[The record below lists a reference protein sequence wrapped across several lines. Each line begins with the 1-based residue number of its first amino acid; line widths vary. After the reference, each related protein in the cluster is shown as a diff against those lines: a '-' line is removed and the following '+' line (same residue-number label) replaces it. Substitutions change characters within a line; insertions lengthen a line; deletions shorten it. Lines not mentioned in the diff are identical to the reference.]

1 LLIDKYKIVIVNKI
15 SRMSNIALKGKSPYK
30 FLFLTL
36 ILILLDQAIK
46 LWMYFDV
53 LPNHYGEIDLIPNY
67 FKLHYVENKGMAF
80 GMELGG
86 EYGKLI
92 LTTFRLGAMVGICW
106 YLVHLAQKNAHSG
119 LLWSIAAV
127 LGGAIGNVIDST
139 FYGVFLN
146 NAPMGVSTPWFHG
159 QVIDMFYAI
168 GLDGQYPDW
177 IPFIGGDYNT
187 TPIFNF
193 ADACIFCGVVS
204 ILIFQQR
211 FFEFDNIQ
219 KPTVL
224 KEDNI
229 NDEVSEDTVIADKTF
244 QETSESEAILNMVIN
259 DEITE
264 ILTEDQQFRLTEE
277 KFKDIGENNSEVNTK
292 NQ

>member
-1 LLIDKYKIVIVNKI
+1 
-15 SRMSNIALKGKSPYK
+15 MGKSPYK

-36 ILILLDQAIK
+36 ILILIDQAIK
-46 LWMYFDV
+46 LWMFYDV
-53 LPNHYGEIDLIPNY
+53 LPNHYGEIDLIPDF

-106 YLVHLAQKNAHSG
+106 YLVHLARRNAHSG

-139 FYGVFLN
+139 FYGVFLK
-146 NAPMGVSTPWFHG
+146 NAPDGVSTPWFHG
-159 QVIDMFYAI
+159 QVIDMFYAY
-168 GLDGQYPDW
+168 GLDRQYPDW
-177 IPFIGGDYNT
+177 IPFLGGEYNT

-204 ILIFQQR
+204 ILIFQQK
-211 FFEFDNIQ
+211 FFEFDN
-219 KPTVL
+219 L
-224 KEDNI
+224 KTHAIESEIEENQEESNEKAYAELENAEILNHEI
-229 NDEVSEDTVIADKTF
+229 NEEVSEIV
-244 QETSESEAILNMVIN
+244 E
-259 DEITE
+259 
-264 ILTEDQQFRLTEE
+264 EDNQFRLTEE
-277 KFKDIGENNSEVNTK
+277 PSKDISDDESGVLIQK
-292 NQ
+292 

>member
-1 LLIDKYKIVIVNKI
+1 
-15 SRMSNIALKGKSPYK
+15 MKGKSPYK

-36 ILILLDQAIK
+36 ILIVIDQAIK
-46 LWMYFDV
+46 LWMFYDV
-53 LPNHYGEIDLIPNY
+53 VPNHYGEIDLIPDF

-86 EYGKLI
+86 DYGKLI

-139 FYGVFLN
+139 FYGVFLK
-146 NAPMGVSTPWFHG
+146 NAPLGVSTPWFHG
-159 QVIDMFYAI
+159 QVIDMFYAY

-177 IPFIGGDYNT
+177 IPFLGGEYNT
-187 TPIFNF
+187 MPIFNF

-204 ILIFQQR
+204 ILIFQR
-211 FFEFDNIQ
+211 TFFEFEGEKRLSHPHEVNEETDYEALVEEETLNNEINED
-219 KPTVL
+219 VSEIVE
-224 KEDNI
+224 EDN
-229 NDEVSEDTVIADKTF
+229 
-244 QETSESEAILNMVIN
+244 QY
-259 DEITE
+259 
-264 ILTEDQQFRLTEE
+264 RLTEE
-277 KFKDIGENNSEVNTK
+277 PAKDISDSDSEYPNK
-292 NQ
+292 N

>member
-1 LLIDKYKIVIVNKI
+1 
-15 SRMSNIALKGKSPYK
+15 MSDTAFKGQSPYK
-30 FLFLTL
+30 YLFLTL
-36 ILILLDQAIK
+36 ILILVDQAIK
-46 LWMYFDV
+46 LWMYYDV
-53 LPNHYGEIDLIPNY
+53 LPNHYGEIDIIPNV

-106 YLVHLAQKNAHSG
+106 YLVYLTKRNAHAG

-139 FYGVFLN
+139 FYGVWLD
-146 NAPMGVSTPWFHG
+146 NAPAGVSTPWFHG
-159 QVIDMFYAI
+159 QVIDMFYAY

-177 IPFIGGDYNT
+177 IPFLGGDYNT

-204 ILIFQQR
+204 ILVFQQK
-211 FFEFDNIQ
+211 FFEHDHSAKSYASTTNQPIEE
-219 KPTVL
+219 V
-224 KEDNI
+224 KE
-229 NDEVSEDTVIADKTF
+229 
-244 QETSESEAILNMVIN
+244 ESAEAIRENLEAEETLNEELNQEVA
-259 DEITE
+259 EIVA
-264 ILTEDQQFRLTEE
+264 EDQQYRLTEE
-277 KFKDIGENNSEVNTK
+277 PKNDISEDNAETP
-292 NQ
+292 NQNQ

>member
-1 LLIDKYKIVIVNKI
+1 
-15 SRMSNIALKGKSPYK
+15 MSDIALKGKSPYK
-30 FLFLTL
+30 YLFLTL

-46 LWMYFDV
+46 LWMYYDV
-53 LPNHYGEIDLIPNY
+53 LPNHYGEIDIIPNI

-106 YLVHLAQKNAHSG
+106 YLVHLAQRNAHSG

-139 FYGVFLN
+139 FYGVWLG
-146 NAPMGVSTPWFHG
+146 NAPIGASTPWFHG
-159 QVIDMFYAI
+159 QVIDMFYAY

-177 IPFIGGDYNT
+177 LPFIGGDFNT

-204 ILIFQQR
+204 ILVFQQK
-211 FFEFDNIQ
+211 FFEFDHAQ
-219 KPTVL
+219 KTMEANEDIINNEIADSEEASGETLEKAL
-224 KEDNI
+224 KEEENL
-229 NDEVSEDTVIADKTF
+229 NNEVNEEV
-244 QETSESEAILNMVIN
+244 
-259 DEITE
+259 TE
-264 ILTEDQQFRLTEE
+264 IVAEDQQFRLTEE
-277 KFKDIGENNSEVNTK
+277 PSKDISDDTNSEVENK

>member
-1 LLIDKYKIVIVNKI
+1 
-15 SRMSNIALKGKSPYK
+15 MKGKSPYK

-36 ILILLDQAIK
+36 ILIVIDQAIK
-46 LWMYFDV
+46 LWMFYDV
-53 LPNHYGEIDLIPNY
+53 VPNHYGEIDLIPDF

-86 EYGKLI
+86 DYGKLI

-139 FYGVFLN
+139 FYGVFLK
-146 NAPMGVSTPWFHG
+146 NAPLGVSTPWFHG
-159 QVIDMFYAI
+159 QVIDMFYAY

-177 IPFIGGDYNT
+177 IPFLGGEYNT
-187 TPIFNF
+187 MPIFNF

-204 ILIFQQR
+204 ILIFQR
-211 FFEFDNIQ
+211 TFFEFEGEKRHSHPHEVNEETDYEALVEEETLNNEINED
-219 KPTVL
+219 VSEIVE
-224 KEDNI
+224 EDN
-229 NDEVSEDTVIADKTF
+229 
-244 QETSESEAILNMVIN
+244 QY
-259 DEITE
+259 
-264 ILTEDQQFRLTEE
+264 RLTEE
-277 KFKDIGENNSEVNTK
+277 PAKDISDSDSEYPNK
-292 NQ
+292 N

>member
-1 LLIDKYKIVIVNKI
+1 
-15 SRMSNIALKGKSPYK
+15 MSDIALKGKSPYK

-46 LWMYFDV
+46 LWMYYDV
-53 LPNHYGEIDLIPNY
+53 LPNHYGEIDLIPDF

-106 YLVHLAQKNAHSG
+106 YLVHLAQRNAHSG

-211 FFEFDNIQ
+211 FFEFDNVQ
-219 KPTVL
+219 KHITI
-224 KEDNI
+224 ERENT
-229 NDEVSEDTVIADKTF
+229 NDDISSNDATLSETFKKTL
-244 QETSESEAILNMVIN
+244 EAEEKLN
-259 DEITE
+259 DEINEDVTE
-264 ILTEDQQFRLTEE
+264 IVAEDQQFKLKEE
-277 KFKDIGENNSEVNTK
+277 TSKNISEVNSDLKTK
-292 NQ
+292 N

>member
-1 LLIDKYKIVIVNKI
+1 
-15 SRMSNIALKGKSPYK
+15 
-30 FLFLTL
+30 
-36 ILILLDQAIK
+36 
-46 LWMYFDV
+46 
-53 LPNHYGEIDLIPNY
+53 
-67 FKLHYVENKGMAF
+67 
-80 GMELGG
+80 
-86 EYGKLI
+86 
-92 LTTFRLGAMVGICW
+92 MVGICW
-106 YLVHLAQKNAHSG
+106 YLVHLAQRNAHSG

-211 FFEFDNIQ
+211 FFEFDNVQ
-219 KPTVL
+219 KHITIERENTNDDISSNDATLSETFEETL
-224 KEDNI
+224 KAE
-229 NDEVSEDTVIADKTF
+229 EK
-244 QETSESEAILNMVIN
+244 LN
-259 DEITE
+259 DEINEDVTE
-264 ILTEDQQFRLTEE
+264 IVAEDQQFRLKEE
-277 KFKDIGENNSEVNTK
+277 TLKNISEVNPDLKTK
-292 NQ
+292 N

>member
-1 LLIDKYKIVIVNKI
+1 
-15 SRMSNIALKGKSPYK
+15 MSDIALKGKSPYK
-30 FLFLTL
+30 FLFLTF

-46 LWMYFDV
+46 LWMYYDV
-53 LPNHYGEIDLIPNY
+53 LPNHYGEIDLIPDF

-106 YLVHLAQKNAHSG
+106 YLVHLAQRNAHSG

-204 ILIFQQR
+204 ILIFQQK
-211 FFEFDNIQ
+211 FFEFDNVQ
-219 KPTVL
+219 KPIIIET
-224 KEDNI
+224 ENT
-229 NDEVSEDTVIADKTF
+229 NDDISSNDATLGENFE
-244 QETSESEAILNMVIN
+244 ETLEAEEKLN
-259 DEITE
+259 DEINEDVTE
-264 ILTEDQQFRLTEE
+264 IVAEDQQFRSTKETL
-277 KFKDIGENNSEVNTK
+277 KNISEVNPDLKTK
-292 NQ
+292 N

>member
-1 LLIDKYKIVIVNKI
+1 
-15 SRMSNIALKGKSPYK
+15 MSDIALKGKSPYK
-30 FLFLTL
+30 FLFLTF

-46 LWMYFDV
+46 LWMYYDV
-53 LPNHYGEIDLIPNY
+53 LPNHYGEIDLIPDF

-106 YLVHLAQKNAHSG
+106 YLVHLAQRNAHSG

-204 ILIFQQR
+204 ILIFQQK
-211 FFEFDNIQ
+211 FFEFDNVQ
-219 KPTVL
+219 KPITI
-224 KEDNI
+224 EAENT
-229 NDEVSEDTVIADKTF
+229 NDDISSNDATLGENFE
-244 QETSESEAILNMVIN
+244 ETLEAEEKLN
-259 DEITE
+259 DEINEDVTE
-264 ILTEDQQFRLTEE
+264 IVAEDQQFRLTKETL
-277 KFKDIGENNSEVNTK
+277 KNISEVNPDLKTK
-292 NQ
+292 N

>member
-1 LLIDKYKIVIVNKI
+1 LLIDKNTIVLVNKI
-15 SRMSNIALKGKSPYK
+15 SRMSDIALKGKSPYK

-46 LWMYFDV
+46 LWMYYDV
-53 LPNHYGEIDLIPNY
+53 LPNHYGEIDLIPDF

-106 YLVHLAQKNAHSG
+106 YLVHLAQRNAHSG

-127 LGGAIGNVIDST
+127 LGGAIGNLIDST

-211 FFEFDNIQ
+211 FFEFDNVQ
-219 KPTVL
+219 KHITIERENTNDDISSNDATLSETFEETL
-224 KEDNI
+224 KAE
-229 NDEVSEDTVIADKTF
+229 EK
-244 QETSESEAILNMVIN
+244 LN
-259 DEITE
+259 DEINEDVTE
-264 ILTEDQQFRLTEE
+264 IVAEDQQFRLKEE
-277 KFKDIGENNSEVNTK
+277 TLKNISEVNSDLKTK
-292 NQ
+292 N

>member
-1 LLIDKYKIVIVNKI
+1 
-15 SRMSNIALKGKSPYK
+15 MSDIALKGKSPYK

-46 LWMYFDV
+46 LWMYYDV
-53 LPNHYGEIDLIPNY
+53 LPNHYGEIDLIPDF

-106 YLVHLAQKNAHSG
+106 YLVYLAQRNAHSG

-211 FFEFDNIQ
+211 FFEFDNVQ
-219 KPTVL
+219 KHITI
-224 KEDNI
+224 ERENT
-229 NDEVSEDTVIADKTF
+229 NDDISSNDATLSETFKKTL
-244 QETSESEAILNMVIN
+244 EAEEKLN
-259 DEITE
+259 DEINEDVTE
-264 ILTEDQQFRLTEE
+264 IVAEDQQFKLKEE
-277 KFKDIGENNSEVNTK
+277 TSKNISEVNSDLKTK
-292 NQ
+292 N

>member
-1 LLIDKYKIVIVNKI
+1 
-15 SRMSNIALKGKSPYK
+15 MSDIALKGKSPYK

-46 LWMYFDV
+46 LWMYYDV
-53 LPNHYGEIDLIPNY
+53 LPNHYGEIDLIPDF

-106 YLVHLAQKNAHSG
+106 YLVHLAQRNAHSG

-211 FFEFDNIQ
+211 FFEFDNVQ
-219 KPTVL
+219 KPIAIERENT
-224 KEDNI
+224 
-229 NDEVSEDTVIADKTF
+229 NDDISSNDATLSETFKKTL
-244 QETSESEAILNMVIN
+244 EAEEKMN
-259 DEITE
+259 DEINEDVTE
-264 ILTEDQQFRLTEE
+264 IVAEDQQFKLKEE
-277 KFKDIGENNSEVNTK
+277 TSKNISEVNSDLKTK
-292 NQ
+292 N

>member
-1 LLIDKYKIVIVNKI
+1 
-15 SRMSNIALKGKSPYK
+15 MSDIALKGKSPYK

-46 LWMYFDV
+46 LWMYYDV
-53 LPNHYGEIDLIPNY
+53 LPNHYGEIDLIPDF

-106 YLVHLAQKNAHSG
+106 YLVHLAQRNAHSG

-159 QVIDMFYAI
+159 QVIDMFYVN

-211 FFEFDNIQ
+211 FFEFDNVQ
-219 KPTVL
+219 KPTTIEEEN
-224 KEDNI
+224 K
-229 NDEVSEDTVIADKTF
+229 
-244 QETSESEAILNMVIN
+244 N
-259 DEITE
+259 DEILGHIE
-264 ILTEDQQFRLTEE
+264 ISNETLAETLEVEEKLNDEINEEVNEIVIEDQQFRLTEE
-277 KFKDIGENNSEVNTK
+277 TSKNISEENPDLETK
-292 NQ
+292 N